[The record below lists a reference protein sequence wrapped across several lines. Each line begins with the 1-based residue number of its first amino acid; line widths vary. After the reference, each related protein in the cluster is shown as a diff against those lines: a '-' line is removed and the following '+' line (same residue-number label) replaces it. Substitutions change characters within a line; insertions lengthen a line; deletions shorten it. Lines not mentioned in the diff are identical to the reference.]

1 MNWIEA
7 LILGLVQG
15 LTEFLPVSS
24 SGHIELGK
32 AILGTESA
40 DNLMFSVI
48 VHAATMLSIVVVFR
62 AEIWHLI
69 VQFFR
74 FKWNEDTRYIL
85 LIVISMTPTAI
96 VGLLFEE
103 QIETFFEGKILF
115 VGFMLLVTAFILF
128 STKFVKKNEKS
139 VGYLAALIIG
149 IAQTIAI
156 LPGISRSG
164 ATIGTA
170 LLLGIDRN
178 KATRFSF
185 LMVLPPI
192 AGATLIKVKDLFA
205 EPAAYSAEIM
215 PLSIGFV
222 AAFISGVIACSWML
236 KIVRKG
242 NIVYFSIYCTIVG
255 LTAIAL
261 SAF

>member
-1 MNWIEA
+1 MSWIEA

-48 VHAATMLSIVVVFR
+48 VHAATMMSIVVVFR

-74 FKWNEDTRYIL
+74 FRWNEDTRYIL
-85 LIVISMTPTAI
+85 LIVISMIPTAI

-103 QIETFFEGKILF
+103 EIEAFFEEKILL
-115 VGFMLLVTAFILF
+115 VGFMLLITALILF

-139 VGYLAALIIG
+139 VGYIAAIIIG

-170 LLLGIDRN
+170 LLLGIDRS

-192 AGATLIKVKDLFA
+192 AGATLIKIKDMLA
-205 EPAAYSAEIM
+205 EPAAYSGELM

-222 AAFISGVIACSWML
+222 AAFISGVIACNWML

-261 SAF
+261 SIL